1 MDEKSLETMTQAIS
15 GWQGFLGKLET
26 LVISS
31 PLEDNAFFLL
41 TASPTLEKTWQE
53 WLEQQAPQCYILHLE
68 QSQAPQDFLQALQSE
83 SIYVLAIAGLEK
95 RSDPQ
100 GVLIK
105 LAQLKAKT
113 CPQKSFTWLIGVNP
127 DIAPIFR
134 DMQTFLGGKTGWLE
148 LTLAIADLENT
159 IQDLLQQFWLDP
171 EQWFQSTLS
180 TDLTPHL
187 EQLIPL
193 LQEHFDDLNPYH
205 QSGFSLLIGLSQ
217 EARQHY
223 DLAVQSY
230 QESLANWPTVNPTA
244 QTELQQHWLLI
255 RLAHCTYQ
263 HAKGQATSRSDPLW
277 ELARRYLELSL
288 DSLENLH
295 WQDPRPD
302 SLTRIAEILIAQE
315 NWEPL
320 RRLGEHLLIF
330 YYQIQPTGDAEASPD
345 YPYWTIPRLTRTIT
359 LSYAYMAEA
368 LIGQWRFPEALEAL
382 QQAQDLLKRLGKNL
396 GRLSGKIY
404 YLLGRAQL
412 GEGHLPQALQ
422 ALELAYQEA
431 EQTENLSQCLTVL
444 IELRECYRQKG
455 DILRCLGIDQQYQGI
470 EYLLGTKRFVGVH
483 PRFPLGTVVLE
494 DYPSLQPLWDWWQQ
508 PEMTLFLL
516 VGAAKQGKSS
526 YLAIFTALLDMAP
539 GYCLKSWP
547 QPLPT
552 LSRDCPWDW
561 VILDLGSVF
570 ASLLLQPTAEVSLW
584 PWLATLLTLGRSPES
599 PRSPKVMI
607 SLRPDEVPLFLHHL
621 TLAFPAD
628 ALPPLTYFSL
638 PLLNETEINSAFAL
652 AQESPQW
659 LEPSLWQTVLQELQE
674 SAPGIHPLELQILGS
689 ELENQRIITLEHYVA
704 PGKKRFLQAYIQ
716 RIVAIA
722 EPDEQM
728 LIRSCLARLCE
739 GISPSLLTFERL
751 LEQVTTPR
759 EVTLTGE
766 ALTRILTFLQRA
778 GLTKSVIIDQQ
789 RYYQLLT
796 PAIAQAVHD
805 LNFTPPPVTAKITTS
820 HNIAFK
826 SLELAQQIQAPNLEI
841 APAERNALQELQHQS
856 QQLINALKLER
867 HCSVILKQFE
877 THPLDSLI
885 AALHCAQPLYQ
896 SPTQTW
902 EDYESLAPIYT
913 LQFILS
919 QIYERNRLQHRLAV
933 THLALSPDG
942 DFAVT
947 GAADHNLRLWTL
959 TGKKMATLRGHQA
972 NITDIQWHPSSEYML
987 SGAADHTA
995 KLWSKWGQIL
1005 TTFRGHEDWVRS
1017 VAFHPSLDCIATASR
1032 DGTIKFWRQ
1041 DGELIN
1047 TLRGHQ
1053 GAIRQIVF
1061 SANGQLLLSAS
1072 RDKTARLWSL
1082 EGQELVC
1089 FQGHQGWVRTAQFS
1103 PDGHQ
1108 VLTASVDGSA
1118 RIWSLDG
1125 KPQGL
1130 LRGHQGGLRTA
1141 SFSPDGQQI
1150 VTASLDGTARL
1161 WDAQGKQQAVLQGH
1175 GHTVY
1180 EAQFSHDSYLVA
1192 TTGGDHTIRIWNRQG
1207 KALVVLRGHQKEVFL
1222 GQFHPNSRLLV
1233 SISADHT
1240 ARLWDLTDKG
1250 TVILRGHQHWVR
1262 SVHTSL
1268 VKESFGKIHLHILTA
1283 SRDKTARLW
1292 NSTGQCVQ
1300 ILEGHQGWVREA
1312 RFSPDGRL
1320 IATASADMTVQIWNL
1335 LGVKL
1340 ATFKG
1345 HQDSVLTVRFSGNGQ
1360 YLLTASRDK
1369 TAKIWNISG
1378 QCLTTLRQHNT
1389 AVFCAEFSSDGQFIV
1404 TATGDGTVKLW
1415 DIVGREMATCAGHDK
1430 AVYSVQFS
1438 LDSRWLLTASGDR
1451 TARLWNML
1459 GKEIAVLKGH
1469 QGIVYQAQFSPD
1481 EQLIATASE
1490 DQTARLWDRKGQELA
1505 VLYGHQGLV
1514 STVQWSRDGQLLVT
1528 ASEDGTARVWDR
1540 AGRELALLQG
1550 HHNWVRMADFTPDS
1564 QWVVTAS
1571 TDGTAR
1577 LWPLTRLET
1586 LLERGYEWVKD
1597 YLRHNPLV
1605 KDSDRQLL
1613 A

>member
-1 MDEKSLETMTQAIS
+1 MTQAIS

-26 LVISS
+26 LIVSS

-41 TASPTLEKTWQE
+41 TASPTLEKAWQE
-53 WLEQQAPQCYILHLE
+53 WLEGQVPQCYLLHLE
-68 QSQAPQDFLQALQSE
+68 QSQAPQDFLQALQSD
-83 SIYVLAIAGLEK
+83 SIYVLAILGLES

-113 CPQKSFTWLIGVNP
+113 CPQKSFTWLIGVNA

-134 DMQTFLGGKTGWLE
+134 DMQTFLGGKTGWVE

-171 EQWFQSTLS
+171 EQWFQATLS
-180 TDLTPHL
+180 PELTPHL

-193 LQEHFDDLNPYH
+193 LQEHFDDLNPYY

-223 DLAVQSY
+223 DLAIQSY
-230 QESLANWPTVNPTA
+230 QESLANWPTSNQNSQV
-244 QTELQQHWLLI
+244 ELQQHWLLI

-263 HAKGQATSRSDPLW
+263 QAKRQATSRSDPLW
-277 ELARRYLELSL
+277 ELARRYLDLSL
-288 DSLENLH
+288 DSLETLH

-302 SLTRIAEILIAQE
+302 SLTLIAEILIAQE

-330 YYQIQPTGDAEASPD
+330 YYQIQPTGEAEVSPE
-345 YPYWTIPRLTRTIT
+345 YPCWTIPRLTRTMALT
-359 LSYAYMAEA
+359 YAYMAEA

-382 QQAQDLLKRLGKNL
+382 QQSQDLLKRI
-396 GRLSGKIY
+396 GRETGGLSGKIY

-412 GEGHLPQALQ
+412 GEGHVPQALQ

-431 EQTENLSQCLTVL
+431 DQTGNLRQCLTVL
-444 IELRECYRQKG
+444 VELRECYRQKG
-455 DILRCLGIDQQYQGI
+455 DILRCLEIDQQYQAI
-470 EYLLGTKRFVGVH
+470 EYRLGTKRFVGVH

-508 PEMTLFLL
+508 PHLSWLLL

-526 YLAIFTALLDMAP
+526 YLAIWTALLDATP
-539 GYCLKSWP
+539 GYCVKSWP

-552 LSRDCPWDW
+552 LSSDRPWDW
-561 VILDLGSVF
+561 VILDLGE
-570 ASLLLQPTAEVSLW
+570 AWAALLLQPSRDVALW
-584 PWLATLLTLGRSPES
+584 SWLATLLTLDTPPETQGK
-599 PRSPKVMI
+599 PPLKVII
-607 SLRPDEVPLFLHHL
+607 SLRPDEVPLLLHHL
-621 TLAFPAD
+621 TEALAEKPLPPFTYYAFP
-628 ALPPLTYFSL
+628 LLT
-638 PLLNETEINSAFAL
+638 EEDIRSAFAL
-652 AQESPQW
+652 AQKSSQW
-659 LEPSLWQTVLQELQE
+659 LEPPLWQTILQELQE
-674 SAPGIHPLELQILGS
+674 TAPGIHPLELQLLGS
-689 ELENQRIITLEHYVA
+689 ELENQKIITLEHYVA

-722 EPDEQM
+722 EPDEQI

-766 ALTRILTFLQRA
+766 TLARVLTFLQRA
-778 GLTKSVIIDQQ
+778 ALLKSVIIDQQ
-789 RYYQLLT
+789 RYYQLIT

-805 LNFTPPPVTAKITTS
+805 LNFTPPPLTLKVTTS

-826 SLELAQQIQAPNLEI
+826 SLELANQMQAPDLEI
-841 APAERNALQELQHQS
+841 APADRNALQELQHQS
-856 QQLINALKLER
+856 QLLIKALKLER

-877 THPLDSLI
+877 THPLESLV
-885 AALHCAQPLYQ
+885 ATLHCAQPLCQ

-933 THLALSPDG
+933 THLAMSPDG
-942 DFAVT
+942 DLVVT

-959 TGKKMATLRGHQA
+959 SGKKLATLRGHQA
-972 NITDIQWHPSSEYML
+972 NITDLQWHPGSEYIL

-995 KLWSKWGQIL
+995 KLWTKWGQIL

-1017 VAFHPSLDCIATASR
+1017 VAFHPSLDCLATASR
-1032 DGTIKFWRQ
+1032 DGTIKLWRQ

-1053 GAIRQIVF
+1053 GAIRQIIF

-1072 RDKTARLWSL
+1072 RDKTARLWNL

-1108 VLTASVDGSA
+1108 VLTASVDGTA
-1118 RIWSLDG
+1118 RLWSLDG
-1125 KPQGL
+1125 KALGL
-1130 LRGHQGGLRTA
+1130 LRGHQGGLRSA

-1150 VTASLDGTARL
+1150 VTASVDGTARL
-1161 WDAQGKQQAVLQGH
+1161 WDTQGKQQAILQGH
-1175 GHTVY
+1175 WHTVY
-1180 EAQFSHDSYLVA
+1180 EAQFSPDSHLVA
-1192 TTGGDHTIRIWNRQG
+1192 TTGGDHAVRIWNRQG
-1207 KALVVLRGHQKEVFL
+1207 KALVILRGHQKEVFQ

-1240 ARLWDLTDKG
+1240 TRLWDLTEKG
-1250 TVILRGHQHWVR
+1250 IVTLRGHQHWVR
-1262 SVHTSL
+1262 SIHTTL
-1268 VKESFGKIHLHILTA
+1268 IKESSGKIHLYILTA

-1292 NSTGQCVQ
+1292 DSTGQCLHT
-1300 ILEGHQGWVREA
+1300 LEGHQGWIREA
-1312 RFSPDGRL
+1312 QFSPDGRL

-1340 ATFKG
+1340 ASLKG

-1369 TAKIWNISG
+1369 TAKIWNTSG

-1404 TATGDGTVKLW
+1404 TATGDGMVKLW

-1438 LDSRWLLTASGDR
+1438 LDSRWLLTASGDH

-1469 QGIVYQAQFSPD
+1469 QGVVYQAQFSPD
-1481 EQLIATASE
+1481 EGLIATASE
-1490 DQTARLWDRKGQELA
+1490 DQTARLWDRRGHELA

-1540 AGRELALLQG
+1540 SGRELALLQG
-1550 HHNWVRMADFTPDS
+1550 HHSWVRMADFTPDG
-1564 QWVVTAS
+1564 QWIVTAS
-1571 TDGTAR
+1571 TDGTAK
-1577 LWPLTRLET
+1577 LWPLARLET
-1586 LLERGYEWVKD
+1586 LLERGYDWVKD

-1613 A
+1613 AQVAMD